1 MQKIFDGEVALVT
14 GGSSSIG
21 RATALAFAREGAS
34 VLVASRRE
42 TDSMETVRQIES
54 AGGKAIFVKTDGG
67 TRRKSRRWSRQR

>member
-14 GGSSSIG
+14 GGSSGIG
-21 RATALAFAREGAS
+21 RATALALAREGAS

-54 AGGKAIFVKTDGG
+54 AGGKANFVKTDGG

>member
-34 VLVASRRE
+34 VSVASRRE

-54 AGGKAIFVKTDGG
+54 AADSAWLN
-67 TRRKSRRWSRQR
+67 TRVSMV